1 MCGDLLMD
9 TSAVLARVTDIV
21 RDTLDDDDIL
31 LSPDTVASNVPGW
44 DSLAHIRIMVAVE
57 QAFHIRLKTDQ
68 ITSLKDVGGLVD
80 LIVQATSS

>member
-1 MCGDLLMD
+1 MD
-9 TSAVLARVTDIV
+9 TSAVLARVTEIV

-80 LIVQATSS
+80 LIVQAKSS

>member
-1 MCGDLLMD
+1 MD

-80 LIVQATSS
+80 LIVQAKSS

>member
-1 MCGDLLMD
+1 MD

>member
-1 MCGDLLMD
+1 MD
-9 TSAVLARVTDIV
+9 TSAVLARVTEIV